1 LSEDKDPEI
10 TNDLVDSIEAADL
23 EVASDTFNP
32 SALFDDKSQA
42 EWFGNIVYNREQ
54 EALRAI
60 VAAAAKMP
68 RWVWFLVFFAG
79 ALVGFIFFAWASG
92 SFVHTGATA
101 ATSGGSALPIPP
113 PPGSTTTTTT
123 THLGG

>member
-1 LSEDKDPEI
+1 MSDDIEPEV
-10 TNDLVDSIEAADL
+10 TNDLIDSIEVQDL

-60 VAAAAKMP
+60 VSAAAKIP

-92 SFVHTGATA
+92 SLVHTGA
-101 ATSGGSALPIPP
+101 ATTSSSGQLPP
-113 PPGSTTTTTT
+113 PPPIIGGSTTTTTR
-123 THLGG
+123 LGG